1 MLRYFS
7 QPRRYDGRIDS
18 PVGHGTMECKE
29 RMRNLFVGRGL
40 IVMRVTA
47 MVVGLGFSGLM
58 GDQDQSESGNN

>member
-1 MLRYFS
+1 
-7 QPRRYDGRIDS
+7 
-18 PVGHGTMECKE
+18 
-29 RMRNLFVGRGL
+29 MRNLFVGRGL